1 MRISDWSSDVCS
13 SDLLVDGEGSDAG
26 SAGRR
31 VRCIGVAMVEIDP
44 RLGRGLGDGLVD
56 ILAYRHG
63 PHRNRTVGKR
73 LCHGDYVRLHA
84 EALRAEIRAEPPE
97 AANHLVEDEENAI
110 GVADLPQPLDRKST
124 RLNSSH

>member
-1 MRISDWSSDVCS
+1 MPLHLLCLVEQAL
-13 SDLLVDGEGSDAG
+13 LLVDGEGSDAG

-63 PHRNRTVGKR
+63 PHRNRIVGNR
-73 LCHGDYVRLHA
+73 LCPGDYVRVTA
-84 EALRAEIRAEPPE
+84 ESPFLAISAEPPE
-97 AANHLVEDEENAI
+97 AAEPPVE
-110 GVADLPQPLDRKST
+110 QPANTLC
-124 RLNSSH
+124 